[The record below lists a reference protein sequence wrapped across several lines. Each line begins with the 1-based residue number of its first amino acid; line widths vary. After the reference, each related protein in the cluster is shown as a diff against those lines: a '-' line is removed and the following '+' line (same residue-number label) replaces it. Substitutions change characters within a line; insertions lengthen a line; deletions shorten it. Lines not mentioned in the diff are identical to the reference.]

1 MIKIIEGHIVRH
13 WIYDIDD
20 NFKVKF
26 KIYYRYNI
34 FNFKKIDIEIDID
47 EIFTLRKAYE
57 SVGIIIND
65 LNKITKI

>member
-1 MIKIIEGHIVRH
+1 MIKIIEGHIVKH
-13 WIYDIDD
+13 WIYDVDD

-26 KIYYRYNI
+26 KIYYRYNL
-34 FNFKKIDIEIDID
+34 FNFKVIDIEIDID
-47 EIFTLRKAYE
+47 ETFTLKKAYE